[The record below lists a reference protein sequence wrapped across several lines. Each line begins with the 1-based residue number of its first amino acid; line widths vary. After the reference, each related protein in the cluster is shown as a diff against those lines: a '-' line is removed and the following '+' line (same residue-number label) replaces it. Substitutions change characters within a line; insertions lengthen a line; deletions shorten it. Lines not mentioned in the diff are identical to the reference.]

1 MLEFLALNCLSEGQS
16 AYVMEIC
23 NEPSMHRRL
32 ADLGLIPGTQITCL
46 YRSPSGDP
54 TAYLIRS
61 AVIALRNCDAAQ
73 IRVKPVRSPIVA
85 ATAEA
90 PA

>member
-1 MLEFLALNCLSEGQS
+1 MLEFLALDCLPEGQS
-16 AYVMEIC
+16 AYVTEIH

-46 YRSPSGDP
+46 CRSPAGDP

-61 AVIALRNCDAAQ
+61 AVIALRNRDAAQ
-73 IRVKPVRSPIVA
+73 IQVEPVHAPIA
-85 ATAEA
+85 AVTAEA

>member
-1 MLEFLALNCLSEGQS
+1 MFEFLALDRLPEGQS
-16 AYVMEIC
+16 AYVTEIH

-32 ADLGLIPGTQITCL
+32 SDLGLIPGTQITCL

-54 TAYLIRS
+54 TAYLIRG

-73 IRVKPVRSPIVA
+73 IRLNPIRA
-85 ATAEA
+85 PITAVTVEA